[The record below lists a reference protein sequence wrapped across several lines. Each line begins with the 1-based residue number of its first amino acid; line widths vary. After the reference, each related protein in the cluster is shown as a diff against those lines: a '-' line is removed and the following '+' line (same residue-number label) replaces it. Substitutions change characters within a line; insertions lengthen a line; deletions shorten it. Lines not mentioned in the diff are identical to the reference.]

1 MQESE
6 ALKLLNIPRSTL
18 KEWSNPEHAKHKLYL
33 LIKHTDAKR
42 ALQAITQ
49 TVPRAILTLLNRN
62 IKETEQFKN
71 DEIFK
76 LFSKKSYAKLTSREQ
91 VAFAKLVREID
102 DDDETL
108 AELFS
113 HKVTTQ
119 KAFLHLFHGS
129 PFAKLDAFSS
139 FEARLAQELSHV

>member
-18 KEWSNPEHAKHKLYL
+18 KEWSKPQHAKHKLYL

-49 TVPRAILTLLNRN
+49 TVPTPILTLLNRN
-62 IKETEQFKN
+62 IKETEYFKN

-76 LFSKKSYAKLTSREQ
+76 LFSKKSYAKLSPREQ
-91 VAFAKLVREID
+91 VAFAKIVREL
-102 DDDETL
+102 DDDEIL
-108 AELFS
+108 AQLFS
-113 HKVTTQ
+113 HKVTTK

-129 PFAKLDAFSS
+129 PFAKLDAFCA
-139 FEARLAQELSHV
+139 FEARLTQALSHV

>member
-18 KEWSNPEHAKHKLYL
+18 KEWSKPEHAKHKLYL
-33 LIKHTDAKR
+33 LIKHTDAKC

-49 TVPRAILTLLNRN
+49 SVPRPILTLLNRN

-76 LFSKKSYAKLTSREQ
+76 EKNS
-91 VAFAKLVREID
+91 
-102 DDDETL
+102 
-108 AELFS
+108 
-113 HKVTTQ
+113 
-119 KAFLHLFHGS
+119 
-129 PFAKLDAFSS
+129 
-139 FEARLAQELSHV
+139 

>member
-18 KEWSNPEHAKHKLYL
+18 KEWSKPEHAKHKLYL
-33 LIKHTDAKR
+33 LIKYTDAKR
-42 ALQAITQ
+42 ALHAITQ
-49 TVPRAILTLLNRN
+49 SVPTAILTLLNRN
-62 IKETEQFKN
+62 IKEEDKFKN

-76 LFSKKSYAKLTSREQ
+76 LFSKKSYAKLTARER
-91 VAFAKLVREID
+91 VAFAKLVRELE
-102 DDDETL
+102 DETL

-119 KAFLHLFHGS
+119 KTFLHLFHGS

-139 FEARLAQELSHV
+139 FEVKLMQELSHV

>member
-18 KEWSNPEHAKHKLYL
+18 KEWSKPEHAKHKLYL
-33 LIKHTDAKR
+33 LIKNTDAKR

-49 TVPRAILTLLNRN
+49 SAPIAILTLLNRN
-62 IKETEQFKN
+62 IKEEKQFKN

-76 LFSKKSYAKLTSREQ
+76 LFSKKSYTKLTSRER
-91 VAFAKLVREID
+91 VAFAKLVREL
-102 DDDETL
+102 DDETL
-108 AELFS
+108 AQLFS
-113 HKVTTQ
+113 HKVTTP
-119 KAFLHLFHGS
+119 KAFLHLFYGS

-139 FEARLAQELSHV
+139 FEERLTQELLHV

>member
-6 ALKLLNIPRSTL
+6 ALKFLNIPRSTL
-18 KEWSNPEHAKHKLYL
+18 KEWSKPEHAKHKLYL
-33 LIKHTDAKR
+33 LIKNTDAKH

-49 TVPRAILTLLNRN
+49 SVPRAILTLLNRN
-62 IKETEQFKN
+62 IKEEEQFKN

-76 LFSKKSYAKLTSREQ
+76 LFSKKSYAKLTARER
-91 VAFAKLVREID
+91 VAFAKLIREL

-108 AELFS
+108 AQLFS

-129 PFAKLDAFSS
+129 PFAKLDTFSL
-139 FEARLAQELSHV
+139 FEARLTREFSHV

>member
-18 KEWSNPEHAKHKLYL
+18 KEWSKPEHAKHKLYL

-49 TVPRAILTLLNRN
+49 SVPRPILTLLNRN
-62 IKETEQFKN
+62 IKEKEQFKN

-76 LFSKKSYAKLTSREQ
+76 LFSKKSYAKLTSREC
-91 VAFAKLVREID
+91 VAFAKLVRELN
-102 DDDETL
+102 DDETL
-108 AELFS
+108 AQLFS

-139 FEARLAQELSHV
+139 FEARLTQELSHV

>member
-18 KEWSNPEHAKHKLYL
+18 KEWSKPEHSKHKLYL
-33 LIKHTDAKR
+33 LIKNTDAKR

-49 TVPRAILTLLNRN
+49 SVPTPILTLLNRN
-62 IKETEQFKN
+62 IKEKEQFKN

-76 LFSKKSYAKLTSREQ
+76 LFSKKSYAKLTPRER
-91 VAFAKLVREID
+91 VAFAKMVREL
-102 DDDETL
+102 DDETL
-108 AELFS
+108 TQLFS
-113 HKVTTQ
+113 HKVTTP

-139 FEARLAQELSHV
+139 FGERLTQELAHV

>member
-18 KEWSNPEHAKHKLYL
+18 KEWSKPEHAKHKLYL
-33 LIKHTDAKR
+33 FIKNTDAKR
-42 ALQAITQ
+42 VLQAITQ
-49 TVPRAILTLLNRN
+49 SVPRPILTLLNRN
-62 IKETEQFKN
+62 IKEIEQFKN

-76 LFSKKSYAKLTSREQ
+76 LFSKKSYAKLTSRER
-91 VAFAKLVREID
+91 VAFAKLVREL

-108 AELFS
+108 AQLFS

-139 FEARLAQELSHV
+139 FEARLTQEVLHV